1 MTHRHSRINEILAI
15 SDMKTRVEELARHV
29 LKGRVSDPGHWMDG
43 HHPILG
49 GLTPNEAVTEGRGAE
64 VMRILLNIEF
74 SLPS

>member
-1 MTHRHSRINEILAI
+1 MTHRHPRINEILEI
-15 SDMKTRVEELARHV
+15 SDMKTRVEELAQHV
-29 LKGRVSDPGHWMDG
+29 LKGRVPDLDHWMNG

-49 GLTPNEAVTEGRGAE
+49 GLTPNEAVADGRGAE